1 LIFTVGRIGLRNRR
15 SVKGQILVLVLLV
28 LIGLVVVFALFSS
41 FSGRVRAAPIVK
53 EAVWTVGGSVVTR
66 ASVGNK
72 VDARVEVQTV
82 EEYVGSVVVKVRK
95 DIRWW
100 PDADYH
106 VSTIPL
112 NMRGGETTEIEVAF
126 TPDEASSSGMRGYFI
141 EIEFQATRTT
151 WTMEN
156 TYPPRLIV
164 VGATD

>member
-1 LIFTVGRIGLRNRR
+1 LWGRIDLRRR
-15 SVKGQILVLVLLV
+15 DTNGQILVLVLLV
-28 LIGLVVVFALFSS
+28 LIGLVIIFALFSS
-41 FSGRVRAAPIVK
+41 FSGRVRAAPIVR
-53 EAVWTVGGSVVTR
+53 EAIWIVGGSGR
-66 ASVGNK
+66 ASVGDN
-72 VDARVEVQTV
+72 VEARVEVQTV
-82 EEYVGSVVVKVRK
+82 EEYVGSVVVKIRK

-126 TPDEASSSGMRGYFI
+126 TPDEDSSSGMRGYFI

-156 TYPPRLIV
+156 SNPPRLTV
-164 VGATD
+164 TGATD

>member
-1 LIFTVGRIGLRNRR
+1 MRSSQ

-28 LIGLVVVFALFSS
+28 LIGLVVIFALFSS

-66 ASVGNK
+66 ASVGDK
-72 VDARVEVQTV
+72 VEAHVEVQTV
-82 EEYVGSVVVKVRK
+82 EEYVGSVVVKIRK

-106 VSTIPL
+106 VSTIPVNL
-112 NMRGGETTEIEVAF
+112 AGGEEKEIEITL
-126 TPDEASSSGMRGYFI
+126 TPDEASSGSLFKLQGYFI

-156 TYPPRLIV
+156 TYPPRLTVI
-164 VGATD
+164 GATD